1 MSKEYYR
8 KEVHRRK
15 RLTKT
20 WRKPK
25 GMHSKV
31 RRKERQV
38 IDMPSSRRRSPAKT
52 RGLHPSGF
60 EEILVSTLS
69 QLEKI
74 DPKTQVARFS
84 KMGRKK
90 KTMLFNHAKKQKIKV
105 LNFKPEVKEKK
116 EEVKIEKQ
124 KEEIKKKETP
134 KPVKKEVKKTEKPE
148 KKEVPKKMIK
158 KEVKK

>member
-105 LNFKPEVKEKK
+105 LKK
-116 EEVKIEKQ
+116 RLKKQ
-124 KEEIKKKETP
+124 RNQRKRKFQRK
-134 KPVKKEVKKTEKPE
+134 
-148 KKEVPKKMIK
+148 
-158 KEVKK
+158 